1 MIQHVIAI
9 ASSYRLGKRIA
20 WHYTADVICK
30 DVLTELRD
38 KTETLLGRPDYVI
51 HKLTTDS
58 KDWSSVVNKDSFFA
72 DLEVYDSLDDFLQV
86 VAADKEITALDIAKY
101 LLSVLPMSN
110 LKLQKMIYLVYADY
124 LTKTGKRLF
133 KDKIIAMQYGP
144 VIPTVY
150 DNYKGNGKEEIAEA
164 SDDKSDV
171 HLDGITVPLTLAKM
185 LQADDNQT
193 ILASIKATL
202 EIFGKKSAG
211 QLVDITH
218 RADSPWSQVSLFDE
232 ITDSII
238 LKHHNVELV

>member
-1 MIQHVIAI
+1 MVQHIIAI

-20 WHYTADVICK
+20 WHYTADVISK

-38 KTETLLGRPDYVI
+38 KTDRLLGRPDYVI

-133 KDKIIAMQYGP
+133 EDKIIAMQYGP

-164 SDDKSDV
+164 SDDKTDV

-218 RADSPWSQVSLFDE
+218 RAESPWSQVRLFDE
-232 ITDSII
+232 ITDNII
-238 LKHHNVELV
+238 LKYHNIELV